1 MTKEESRTFSVSTDK
16 APQTLAEEAK
26 KVAEENG
33 ATFRGDENSGS
44 FSGSGVEGSYEV
56 EGSTVQITVTEKPS
70 FVPWSTVESQVEE
83 FFR

>member
-1 MTKEESRTFSVSTDK
+1 MAKEEAHTFSVSTDK
-16 APQTLAEEAK
+16 DPQTLVEEAK
-26 KVAEENG
+26 KVAEEND

-56 EGSTVQITVTEKPS
+56 EGSTVHITITEKPS
-70 FVPWSTVESQVEE
+70 LASWSTVESRVEE